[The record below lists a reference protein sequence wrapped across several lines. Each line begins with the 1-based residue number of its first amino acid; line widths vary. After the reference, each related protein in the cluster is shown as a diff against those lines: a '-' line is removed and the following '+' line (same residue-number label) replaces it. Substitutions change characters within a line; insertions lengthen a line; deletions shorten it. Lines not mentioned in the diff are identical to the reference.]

1 MGITRSL
8 SISKGEGVRVCLVDT
23 GVDAKHPDLA
33 GVNFVDGTD
42 LTSQGAPNGLKP
54 LNDHGTGM
62 AVNIAGSNANGLLG
76 AAPKSS
82 IISVSIPGHFEE
94 KLHDESFYDA
104 AVEYCVDHGA
114 RVINISK
121 SGGYIRKYKAIQH
134 AQEKD
139 VVVVGGAG
147 NDGVR
152 NGISWRAN
160 FGMLAVAG
168 VDQDFQLDPQS
179 NFSEAETNPAGKVQY
194 MGVAVC
200 GPYATSAK
208 PRIGVPMAIPGGGY
222 KQTSGTSIATSVVS
236 GVVAAVRAKYPQMDA
251 ANVVNRVLKTAK
263 KSGEGVVPTPQCG
276 WGVVDAYAALTA
288 DVPPVAAN
296 PLGQLGGDCVDDARG
311 VKGVRSMGEWDPEF
325 KPTCSATGL
334 NAEPAGIL
342 NDKRVWIGGGL
353 GTAAVIGVVL
363 AVIFGR
369 RRRHG

>member
-8 SISKGEGVRVCLVDT
+8 SISKGEGVRVCVVDT

-33 GVNFVDGTD
+33 GVKFVDGTD
-42 LTSQGAPNGLKP
+42 LSGKGAPDGLKP
-54 LNDHGTGM
+54 LDGHGTAM
-62 AVNIAGSNANGLLG
+62 TVNIVGNGQSGLLG
-76 AAPKSS
+76 AAPNSD
-82 IISVSIPGHFEE
+82 IISVTVPSRSEHKSTSQPIEGTAIKHCVD
-94 KLHDESFYDA
+94 KGAKVISVSRSGGATHKID
-104 AVEYCVDHGA
+104 AVEY
-114 RVINISK
+114 
-121 SGGYIRKYKAIQH
+121 
-134 AQEKD
+134 AQKKD
-139 VVVVGGAG
+139 VVVVGSSG
-147 NDGVR
+147 NDGVE
-152 NGISWRAN
+152 GDISWGANFGTISVSGVDENNQLDPRAN
-160 FGMLAVAG
+160 FGAPVTRANG
-168 VDQDFQLDPQS
+168 DKI
-179 NFSEAETNPAGKVQY
+179 T
-194 MGVAVC
+194 MGVALC
-200 GPYATSAK
+200 GPYAKSAK
-208 PRIGVPMAIPGGGY
+208 PEVGVPQAVPGGGY
-222 KQTSGTSIATSVVS
+222 TNSDGTSIATSVVA

-263 KSGEGVVPTPQCG
+263 KSGEGAVPTPQCG

-296 PLGQLGGDCVDDARG
+296 PLGQLGDDCVDGTRD

-369 RRRHG
+369 RRQH